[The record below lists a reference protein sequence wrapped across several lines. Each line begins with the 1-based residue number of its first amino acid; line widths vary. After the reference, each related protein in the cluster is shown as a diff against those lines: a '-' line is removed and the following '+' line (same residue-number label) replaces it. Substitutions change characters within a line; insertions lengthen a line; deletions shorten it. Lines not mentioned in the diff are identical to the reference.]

1 MVVVATTFN
10 LPAPMPFWVPKSAL
24 SREHAVNNNST
35 LNATAQQDG
44 MNFILYRF
52 APKKTYQVY
61 GDYSA

>member
-1 MVVVATTFN
+1 
-10 LPAPMPFWVPKSAL
+10 
-24 SREHAVNNNST
+24 VNNNST